1 MVLKQKRVETTPRK
15 PMGRAEQSTQ
25 NRLEGLQTALLIY
38 ESLAAAQVVLLE
50 ELKAEIAELKD
61 RLG

>member
-1 MVLKQKRVETTPRK
+1 MVLKRKRVEVTPRK
-15 PMGRAEQSTQ
+15 PMGRAEQSSQ
-25 NRLEGLQTALLIY
+25 GQLEALQTAVFIY
-38 ESLAAAQVVLLE
+38 ESLAAAQAVFLE